1 MPARGVPCAW
11 PEANPGPARLPVL
24 PGSRGVALVG
34 RPSLRL
40 GRGGGRK
47 CRTVEPWSG
56 LLAARAVAA
65 CALAARTLAARA
77 LAARALAARALAA
90 RALAARALAALQQPC
105 AAV

>member
-1 MPARGVPCAW
+1 LRVACSESRPRAPSGGSGR
-11 PEANPGPARLPVL
+11 
-24 PGSRGVALVG
+24 SRGVALVG

-56 LLAARAVAA
+56 LLAARA
-65 CALAARTLAARA
+65 LAARA

-90 RALAARALAALQQPC
+90 CALAARALAALQQPC